1 MNNQDAALPAPEH
14 SAVTEKSDTRL
25 SLYRDHPVLME
36 QKLTGLTADQQKIA
50 DARIA
55 LVSEVLK
62 LGEIPRFSCAKAIR
76 EIVRQSRCG
85 ELPEHL
91 AVQVTL
97 ANAKKVHPVL

>member
-1 MNNQDAALPAPEH
+1 M
-14 SAVTEKSDTRL
+14 
-25 SLYRDHPVLME
+25 LME

-62 LGEIPRFSCAKAIR
+62 LGEIPGFSCAKAIR
-76 EIVRQSRCG
+76 EIVRQSRSG

-97 ANAKKVHPVL
+97 A